1 MKDIDTS
8 MSLQDLETQSD
19 VFTVW
24 QHDNTQNMIFAGCRN
39 GSIMRFDKR
48 LGKRGE
54 KLYADRFQSQQ
65 RTSVLHLE
73 VLADWQLLTSYM
85 NGDLMTYDLR
95 FTREASPL
103 VQYHGNQ
110 NTYTQRLG
118 IALDPAQEFLFAAGE
133 DRRIRGWSVRTGRP
147 LIPSPTH
154 GNVNNPFATVHSGVV
169 ETMQV
174 TAEREGLC
182 LWAGFD
188 QTLYQIYL
196 GQR

>member
-1 MKDIDTS
+1 
-8 MSLQDLETQSD
+8 
-19 VFTVW
+19 
-24 QHDNTQNMIFAGCRN
+24 MIFAGCRN
-39 GSIMRFDKR
+39 GSILRFDKR
-48 LGKRGE
+48 LGKRGQ
-54 KLYADRFQSQQ
+54 KLFHGRFLNQQ

-73 VLADWQLLTSYM
+73 VLADWQLLTSHM

-95 FTREASPL
+95 FTREGLPL
-103 VQYHGNQ
+103 VKYEGHR

-118 IALDPAQEFLFAAGE
+118 IALDPSREFLFAAGE
-133 DRRIRGWSVRTGRP
+133 DRRIRGWSVHTGRP
-147 LIPSPTH
+147 LIPSSSQGSGGH
-154 GNVNNPFATVHSGVV
+154 PFATVYSDVV

-188 QTLYQIYL
+188 HTLHRIYL